1 MPEVFSQINEY
12 ALFPDIID
20 DIENTRKNL
29 LNSFKK

>member
-20 DIENTRKNL
+20 DIENIEKEL
-29 LNSFKK
+29 VE